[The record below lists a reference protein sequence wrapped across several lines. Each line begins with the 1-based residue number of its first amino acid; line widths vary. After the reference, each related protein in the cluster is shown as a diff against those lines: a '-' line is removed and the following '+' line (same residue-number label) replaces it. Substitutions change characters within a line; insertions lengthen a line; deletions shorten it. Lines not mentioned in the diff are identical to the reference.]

1 MMIENKFPMNS
12 IRTRFSKRLSLY
24 ICAVVVP
31 LFILAAS
38 VAISKSVREAT
49 SHANESAFSHL
60 DNISWEIEAILNS
73 SKTAVETMAPSVI
86 LELSKDDPSEEKL
99 YELTRQL
106 VSTNKMIIGSIIALP
121 PFSLDG
127 DRKLFAAY
135 SLQDTSG
142 NISSYQVGNDNYDY
156 TTMDWYLIPRLVKDT
171 YWTDPYF
178 DSGAGNL
185 IMCTY
190 SKPLI
195 ASDGRFLGVLTAD
208 LPCDWLN
215 EKVNSIKPYKSSYNI
230 LIGKDG
236 SYIVHPDPKRILKET
251 IFSATSNMSDTT
263 VRFLGREMINGQ
275 RGYVQLEND
284 DTTSLVY
291 YTPIPSNGWS
301 LSMICPVRDIQEG
314 TYRLTQSLV
323 IVLSAAMILIFIIT
337 NLVVQRVSRPLHA
350 FSDSAKIIANGD
362 FNAELPE
369 IRSHDE
375 MLMLKHSFE
384 YMQTS
389 LKQYIGK
396 LTETTA
402 LKERIESELKI
413 AREIQMSMIPK
424 IFPPFPNRKDLDIAA
439 YLKPAKEV
447 GGDLYDFFI
456 ESEKL
461 YFAVG
466 DVSGKGIP
474 ASLFMAVSRSIFR
487 SISSLLKDPASIIG
501 TMNNEMCDGN
511 KANMFVT
518 LFVGI
523 LDLKTG
529 MVQYCNAG
537 HNPPVLLKADGE
549 AILMDISGA
558 TGIPVGIFPEHPYSN
573 GHFRISSGDRLV
585 LYTDGVTEAENK
597 DCMQYGEN
605 RLIDTLRRNADSC
618 PYVKDMLEAIIG
630 DVGMHVDGAP
640 QSDDIT
646 VMIIQ
651 STLENKIAS
660 PEFSK
665 IELIDETGQL
675 NLLTDW
681 VSSICERSGIDP
693 VRTMHINLAL
703 EEAATNVIRY
713 AYPKDGKPHTFSVD
727 FDREGDMSVWRI
739 IDSGTPF
746 DPTAKED
753 ADISLGI
760 EERPVGGL
768 GIFLV
773 KQLTDQISYC
783 RENGYNILTMKIRI
797 NR

>member
-1 MMIENKFPMNS
+1 MNS
-12 IRTRFSKRLSLY
+12 IKTRFSNRLSLY
-24 ICAVVVP
+24 ICAVVAP

-38 VAISKSVREAT
+38 VAITKSVREAT

-86 LELSKDDPSEEKL
+86 LELSKENPSEEKL
-99 YELTRQL
+99 HELTRQL

-121 PFSLDG
+121 PYSLG
-127 DRKLFAAY
+127 KDRNLFAAY
-135 SLQDTSG
+135 SLQDTLG

-156 TTMDWYLIPRLVKDT
+156 TTMDWYLIPKLVKDP

-195 ASDGRFLGVLTAD
+195 APDGRFLGVLTAD

-215 EKVNSIKPYKSSYNI
+215 EKVNSIKPYRSSYNI

-251 IFSATSNMSDTT
+251 IFSATSDMSDTT
-263 VRFLGREMINGQ
+263 VRFLGREMISGK

-301 LSMICPVRDIQEG
+301 LSMICPIRDIQAG
-314 TYRLTQSLV
+314 TYRLTTSLV

-337 NLVVQRVSRPLHA
+337 NLVVRRVSRPLHA
-350 FSDSAKIIANGD
+350 FSDSAKIIAGGD

-375 MLMLKHSFE
+375 MMLLKNSFE

-487 SISSLLKDPASIIG
+487 SISGILKDPASIIS
-501 TMNNEMCDGN
+501 TMNDEMCDGN
-511 KANMFVT
+511 NANMFVT

-549 AILMDISGA
+549 AILTDVSGA
-558 TGIPVGIFPEHPYSN
+558 TGIPVGIFPQHPYSN
-573 GHFRISSGDRLV
+573 GHFRIRPGDRLV

-597 DCMQYGEN
+597 DSLQYGES
-605 RLIDTLRRNADSC
+605 RLLGTIRDNARNC
-618 PYVKDMLEAIIG
+618 PAVKDMLEAIINDLG
-630 DVGMHVDGAP
+630 THVAGAP

-646 VMIIQ
+646 VMIIK
-651 STLENKIAS
+651 STMDSNTAS

-665 IELIDETGQL
+665 IELRNEIRQL
-675 NLLTDW
+675 TLLTDW

-693 VRTMHINLAL
+693 VQTMHINLAL

-713 AYPKDGKPHTFSVD
+713 AYPKDGVSHTFSVD
-727 FDREGDMSVWRI
+727 FDREGDMTVWRI

-773 KQLTDQISYC
+773 KQLTDQVSYC
-783 RENGYNILTMKIRI
+783 RENGYNILTISVRI
-797 NR
+797 SK